1 MEKEEKVVKTP
12 YIVKKGDSLNQIA
25 AELKTTYKA
34 LADLN
39 GIKEPWILTVGQK
52 LKAE

>member
-1 MEKEEKVVKTP
+1 MEKEEKVKAT
-12 YIVKKGDSLNQIA
+12 YTVKKGDSLNQIA

-39 GIKEPWILTVGQK
+39 GIKEPWVLKVGQK
-52 LKAE
+52 LKTE